1 MDNITTAY
9 YRIDTILVGER
20 ELAHRLEQA
29 RIVAERRDAAK
40 QSRRPAVT
48 TGSLTTLPAA
58 AH

>member
-1 MDNITTAY
+1 MDNITAY

-29 RIVAERRDAAK
+29 RIVAECRA
-40 QSRRPAVT
+40 QTSRSGTVT
-48 TGSLTTLPAA
+48 TGSLATIPAA

>member
-1 MDNITTAY
+1 MDNITAY

-29 RIVAERRDAAK
+29 RIVAERRAQK
-40 QSRRPAVT
+40 SRPLTLT
-48 TGSLTTLPAA
+48 TGSLATIPAA